1 MLQISSM
8 TKSMIPTQSIP
19 TSLLPTFSTKPGH
32 QPGRSDCTGRE
43 LGCVF
48 WRIRDM
54 YYILKKSA
62 TCMHDVAKYVHMMCM
77 EIHVHK
83 YIYIH
88 TAVYYIHLESPG
100 CLCTESCGIVLWSC
114 VYVCI
119 HGTCLPANL
128 DTAGYVYTYIYI
140 PITRCSLS
148 VILCKSVKLGISSP
162 LRQQRPIACS
172 FSFSRFF

>member
-83 YIYIH
+83 YIYTHCCVLYTSGISRMFMYRELRNSLVVLCVCMY
-88 TAVYYIHLESPG
+88 TRYVSPG
-100 CLCTESCGIVLWSC
+100 EPRHCRVC
-114 VYVCI
+114 V
-119 HGTCLPANL
+119 
-128 DTAGYVYTYIYI
+128 YIYI
-140 PITRCSLS
+140 YITRCSLS